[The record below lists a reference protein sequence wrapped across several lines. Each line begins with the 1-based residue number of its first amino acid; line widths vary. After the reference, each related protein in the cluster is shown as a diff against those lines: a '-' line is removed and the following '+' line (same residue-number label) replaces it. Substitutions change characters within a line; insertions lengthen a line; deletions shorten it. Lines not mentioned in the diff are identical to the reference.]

1 MPAPRMTV
9 MVIIVII
16 IIIMDNIRQLH
27 LLLAW
32 TSPSYP
38 TGAFSYSQGLEWA
51 VEAGDV
57 KDENGLFAYGEA
69 LARRGALAIDAALFA
84 HIWRAKPDDRALD
97 EIAAIA
103 AAWRGSAEAALES
116 RQQGSAF
123 LATVRATMPHT
134 RIESFA
140 DRLAGRPVAL
150 SAAIALAC
158 AAHGIALGSALNVFL
173 HGALANLASTA
184 IRLGVTGQTGGQ
196 RTIARFSAIIPE
208 LARKAVDSDLDRIGS
223 SASGLDL
230 CALSHETQRVRLFR
244 S

>member
-1 MPAPRMTV
+1 MA
-9 MVIIVII
+9 II
-16 IIIMDNIRQLH
+16 ITIIMDDIRQLH
-27 LLLAW
+27 LLLTW

-57 KDENGLFAYGEA
+57 HDEDGVFTYGEA
-69 LARRGALAIDAALFA
+69 LARRGALAIDAVLFA
-84 HIWRAKPDDRALD
+84 YIWRATSDDETLD
-97 EIAAIA
+97 EMAAIA

-123 LATVRATMPHT
+123 LATVRTTMPHP
-134 RIESFA
+134 RVERFA
-140 DRLAGRPVAL
+140 DRLAGRPVAFSTVL
-150 SAAIALAC
+150 ALAC
-158 AAHGIALGSALNVFL
+158 AAQGIALCPALNAFL
-173 HGALANLASTA
+173 HGTLANLVSAA

-196 RTIARFSAIIPE
+196 RTVARFSAIIPE
-208 LARKAVDSDLDRIGS
+208 VARKAMDADLDRLGS
-223 SASGLDL
+223 SAAGLDL

>member
-1 MPAPRMTV
+1 MPAPRPTV
-9 MVIIVII
+9 MA
-16 IIIMDNIRQLH
+16 IIIMDDIRQLH

-57 KDENGLFAYGEA
+57 KDENGLFDYGEA

-84 HIWRAKPDDRALD
+84 HIWRAAADDDALD

-116 RQQGSAF
+116 HQQGNAF
-123 LATVRATMPHT
+123 LATVRTTMPHSQ
-134 RIESFA
+134 IESFA
-140 DRLAGRPVAL
+140 DRLGGRPVAF
-150 SAAIALAC
+150 STTIALAC
-158 AAHGIALGSALNVFL
+158 AAHGIAAVAALNAFL
-173 HGALANLASTA
+173 HGALASLVSAA

-196 RTIARFSAIIPE
+196 RTVARFSVIIPE
-208 LARKAVDSDLDRIGS
+208 IAHKALDADLDRIGS
-223 SASGLDL
+223 SAAGLDL

>member
-1 MPAPRMTV
+1 MPVPRL
-9 MVIIVII
+9 MVTAII
-16 IIIMDNIRQLH
+16 ITMDDVRQLH

-38 TGAFSYSQGLEWA
+38 TGAFSYSLGLEWA
-51 VEAGDV
+51 VEAGEV
-57 KDENGLFAYGEA
+57 HDESSLFAYGEA
-69 LARRGALAIDAALFA
+69 LARSGALAIDAALFA
-84 HIWRAKPDDRALD
+84 HSWRAAPDDAALD

-123 LATVRATMPHT
+123 LATVRATMPHP

-140 DRLAGRPVAL
+140 DRLDGRAVAL
-150 SAAIALAC
+150 STAMALAC
-158 AAHGIALGSALNVFL
+158 SAHGVALGPALNAFL
-173 HGALANLASTA
+173 HGALANLVSAA

-196 RTIARFSAIIPE
+196 RSVARFSAIIPE
-208 LARKAVDSDLDRIGS
+208 VACKAMNADLDRLGS
-223 SASGLDL
+223 SAAGLDL